1 MVNLEIKLTI
11 RLFTSSAHGSKP
23 MQIAGFIPSGDTD
36 ADRRHESA
44 LPGCRKRGRCRDFDA
59 LVRVIYWGQLIL
71 PFDMKILVLVL
82 TLLLAACSAVT
93 DKLAALKPTAPQ
105 PAAPAYK
112 GAAWTPITES
122 ATRTFYYEPY
132 GLSLESPGVFVL
144 RIASV
149 QKEAQQGTTV
159 RKPDIVTWKI
169 NCIDSTI
176 NSSELDKWIP
186 TVKGS
191 ISEFIKNEICGSVYP
206 ANRLPYHY
214 VGLADRVRYYIQ
226 GNEVLVHG
234 GADDAR
240 ALRILSSSTDD
251 KGKQRVLL
259 LRYEVNCRP
268 RTNLVYN
275 TTDDKVMLAW
285 KTVEPGANSI
295 DAFLFDRAC
304 NGTNTYM
311 ARVKAF
317 TEPDSL
323 AGSKVQFRAPIKEAP
338 AKADPPAKADI
349 PAKADTPAK
358 AGSPAKIGDVPGTS
372 DAAGRTET
380 PITGPSDLKSPL
392 RSGSGAV
399 WKPSQFGTTPSLQYG
414 NTSPAPGYG
423 NTSTTPGYGNTGT
436 TPGTSPSLQYGNT
449 NSAPG
454 APPPA
459 APVTPSIPTQK
470 FQF

>member
-1 MVNLEIKLTI
+1 
-11 RLFTSSAHGSKP
+11 
-23 MQIAGFIPSGDTD
+23 
-36 ADRRHESA
+36 
-44 LPGCRKRGRCRDFDA
+44 
-59 LVRVIYWGQLIL
+59 
-71 PFDMKILVLVL
+71 MKILVLVL

-93 DKLAALKPTAPQ
+93 DKLAALKPTA
-105 PAAPAYK
+105 AAPAPTAAAPIAYK

-122 ATRTFYYEPY
+122 AARTFYYEPY

-149 QKEAQQGTTV
+149 QKEAKQGTTV
-159 RKPDIVTWKI
+159 RKPDIVTWKV

-176 NSSELDKWIP
+176 NSSEVDKWIS

-191 ISEFIKNEICGSVYP
+191 ISEFIKNEICGSLYP
-206 ANRLPYHY
+206 VNRLTYHY

-251 KGKQRVLL
+251 NGKQRVLL

-295 DAFLFDRAC
+295 DAFLYDRAC
-304 NGTNTYM
+304 NGANKYM

-323 AGSKVQFRAPIKEAP
+323 AGSRVQFRPPIKEAP
-338 AKADPPAKADI
+338 PKADAATKADSAI
-349 PAKADTPAK
+349 K
-358 AGSPAKIGDVPGTS
+358 AGSPALGDVPGTS
-372 DAAGRTET
+372 DVEGRTET

-392 RSGSGAV
+392 RSGAGAV
-399 WKPSQFGTTPSLQYG
+399 WKPSQFGTAPSLKYGNTSSTPDTAPSPQYG
-414 NTSPAPGYG
+414 NTGPASGLTPSLRYGDTNPAPG
-423 NTSTTPGYGNTGT
+423 T
-436 TPGTSPSLQYGNT
+436 
-449 NSAPG
+449 
-454 APPPA
+454 PPPA
-459 APVTPSIPTQK
+459 APVVPAIPTQT

>member
-1 MVNLEIKLTI
+1 
-11 RLFTSSAHGSKP
+11 
-23 MQIAGFIPSGDTD
+23 
-36 ADRRHESA
+36 
-44 LPGCRKRGRCRDFDA
+44 
-59 LVRVIYWGQLIL
+59 
-71 PFDMKILVLVL
+71 MKILVLVL

-93 DKLAALKPTAPQ
+93 DKLAALKPSTAAPTS
-105 PAAPAYK
+105 AAAAPPAYK

-149 QKEAQQGTTV
+149 QKEAKQGTTV
-159 RKPDIVTWKI
+159 RKPDIVTWKV

-176 NSSELDKWIP
+176 NSSEVDKWIP

-191 ISEFIKNEICGSVYP
+191 ISEFIKNEICGSLYP
-206 ANRLPYHY
+206 ANRLTYHY

-304 NGTNTYM
+304 NGANKYM

-317 TEPDSL
+317 TEPDLL
-323 AGSKVQFRAPIKEAP
+323 AGSRVQFRAPIKEAP
-338 AKADPPAKADI
+338 AKADAATKADI
-349 PAKADTPAK
+349 PAKS
-358 AGSPAKIGDVPGTS
+358 GSPAWGDVPGTS
-372 DAAGRTET
+372 DAEGRTET

-392 RSGSGAV
+392 GSGSGAV
-399 WKPSQFGTTPSLQYG
+399 WKPSQFGTTPSLKYGNTNAAPDTTPSLQYG
-414 NTSPAPGYG
+414 NTNPASGM
-423 NTSTTPGYGNTGT
+423 T
-436 TPGTSPSLQYGNT
+436 PSLKYGNT

-459 APVTPSIPTQK
+459 APVAPAIPTQP

>member
-1 MVNLEIKLTI
+1 
-11 RLFTSSAHGSKP
+11 
-23 MQIAGFIPSGDTD
+23 
-36 ADRRHESA
+36 
-44 LPGCRKRGRCRDFDA
+44 
-59 LVRVIYWGQLIL
+59 
-71 PFDMKILVLVL
+71 MKILVLVL
-82 TLLLAACSAVT
+82 TLLLAACSAVS
-93 DKLAALKPTAPQ
+93 DKLAALKPTAPA
-105 PAAPAYK
+105 PAPTVVAPPAYK

-132 GLSLESPGVFVL
+132 GLTLESPGVFVL

-149 QKEAQQGTTV
+149 QKEAKQGTTV
-159 RKPDIVTWKI
+159 RKPDIVTWKV

-176 NSSELDKWIP
+176 NSSEIDKWVP

-206 ANRLPYHY
+206 ANRLTYHY

-251 KGKQRVLL
+251 NGKQRVLL

-268 RTNLVYN
+268 GTNLVYN

-304 NGTNTYM
+304 NGANKYM
-311 ARVKAF
+311 ARVRAF

-323 AGSKVQFRAPIKEAP
+323 AGSRVQFRAPIKEAP
-338 AKADPPAKADI
+338 AKAEAP
-349 PAKADTPAK
+349 TK
-358 AGSPAKIGDVPGTS
+358 AGSPAGGDVPGTS
-372 DAAGRTET
+372 DAEGRTET

-392 RSGSGAV
+392 RSGSGPG
-399 WKPSQFGTTPSLQYG
+399 WKPTQLGTSPSLKYGNTSPAPDTAPSQQYG
-414 NTSPAPGYG
+414 NTSPASGM
-423 NTSTTPGYGNTGT
+423 T
-436 TPGTSPSLQYGNT
+436 PSLRYGNT

-454 APPPA
+454 TPPPS
-459 APVTPSIPTQK
+459 APVVPAIPTQT

>member
-1 MVNLEIKLTI
+1 
-11 RLFTSSAHGSKP
+11 
-23 MQIAGFIPSGDTD
+23 
-36 ADRRHESA
+36 
-44 LPGCRKRGRCRDFDA
+44 
-59 LVRVIYWGQLIL
+59 
-71 PFDMKILVLVL
+71 MKILVLVL

-93 DKLAALKPTAPQ
+93 DKLAALRPTAAASA
-105 PAAPAYK
+105 PAAAAPPAYK

-149 QKEAQQGTTV
+149 QKEAQQGATV
-159 RKPDIVTWKI
+159 RKPDIVTWKV

-176 NSSELDKWIP
+176 NSSEVDKWIP

-191 ISEFIKNEICGSVYP
+191 ISEFIKNEICGSLYP
-206 ANRLPYHY
+206 ANHLTYHY

-268 RTNLVYN
+268 RTHLVYN
-275 TTDDKVMLAW
+275 TTDDKVMLPW
-285 KTVEPGANSI
+285 KTVEPGVNSI

-304 NGTNTYM
+304 NGANTYM

-323 AGSKVQFRAPIKEAP
+323 AGSKVQFRSPIKEAP
-338 AKADPPAKADI
+338 AKAAPPAKAD
-349 PAKADTPAK
+349 TQTK
-358 AGSPAKIGDVPGTS
+358 AGSSAQGAVPGTS

-399 WKPSQFGTTPSLQYG
+399 CKPSEFGAIPSLKYGNSSPAPGTTPSLQYG
-414 NTSPAPGYG
+414 PANAAPG
-423 NTSTTPGYGNTGT
+423 S
-436 TPGTSPSLQYGNT
+436 
-449 NSAPG
+449 
-454 APPPA
+454 PPPA
-459 APVTPSIPTQK
+459 APAIPTQT